1 VRQITTQG
9 NFPQRLSSLAF
20 AGNWSDRVLQS
31 IYTPQPTEYPDILVL
46 TEVGDITAE
55 LLFSK
60 ISDES
65 GGLFAMI

>member
-1 VRQITTQG
+1 MRQITTWG
-9 NFPQRLSSLAF
+9 NFSQRLYTLAF
-20 AGNWSDRVLQS
+20 AGNWSDRLS
-31 IYTPQPTEYPDILVL
+31 IYTPQPTENADILVL

-65 GGLFAMI
+65 GRLFAMI